1 MGYSDSSFDSA
12 GAQII
17 SKGFRIEY
25 ALPDPRVRAKAGDAA
40 GVKTASYSMSGN
52 ENQDQTTPATDYP
65 APDTPERG
73 LFWYKLSIY
82 YRIALAIGVL
92 MVACIGI
99 LAGVIV
105 QHQNQVFRQQI
116 DDLGNT
122 VAAQIARSVA
132 EPIMSEDELTMDV
145 LTTNLT
151 ADVNVV
157 GTAIVSKDWEILT
170 REGLT
175 PFGESGPWYGKNDI
189 TVSQIGGLEWKVP
202 GRRLVSYARPV
213 IFKNVHAGYVV
224 VTMSRAALS
233 HSMENATRSIVLA
246 TLLVLALGTVL
257 TLLLSRRMS
266 RPIHDIINASRALD
280 EGAYDFSPPSV
291 RKDELGGVMNVMQ
304 RMAVG
309 MQRKEKVESTL
320 SRYVSHRVA
329 EAVLDHDT
337 PNLGGHRV
345 EATVLFADIVG
356 FTRMAEGMDPE
367 EVASLLNEYFSHI
380 ARACESNHG
389 VVDKYIGD
397 CAMMV
402 FGTPQPDEDH
412 CYRGICTAL
421 IIERLVALENIQR
434 EKRGYPPV
442 MFRFGLNSGSMLAGN
457 MGTHER
463 MEYTVVG
470 GSVNLASRLSSVA
483 DGGQIVIT
491 EALYRRPGIRD
502 RIIAREHGAIQ
513 LRGIEQPVTTL
524 VVEGL
529 VPAESEKLT
538 RQIETLWWQSRRQI
552 A

>member
-1 MGYSDSSFDSA
+1 MQGSQNKDLSPSPE
-12 GAQII
+12 GI
-17 SKGFRIEY
+17 
-25 ALPDPRVRAKAGDAA
+25 GDTE
-40 GVKTASYSMSGN
+40 GS
-52 ENQDQTTPATDYP
+52 
-65 APDTPERG
+65 ERG
-73 LFWYKLSIY
+73 LFWFKVPIS
-82 YRIALAIGVL
+82 YRIALAIGIL

-99 LAGVIV
+99 LAAVII

-122 VAAQIARSVA
+122 IAAQIARSVA
-132 EPIMSEDELTMDV
+132 EPIMAEDELALEV

-151 ADVNVV
+151 ADVNVL
-157 GTAIVSKDWEILT
+157 GTAIISK
-170 REGLT
+170 EGEVLAQEGAT
-175 PFGESGPWYGKNDI
+175 PFREDGPWYGKKDL
-189 TVSQIGGLEWKVP
+189 QIPTAGGLEWKIP

-213 IFKNVHAGYVV
+213 IFKNVNAGTVV
-224 VTMSRAALS
+224 ITMSRAALT
-233 HSMENATRSIVLA
+233 HSMENATRSIIIA
-246 TLLVLALGTVL
+246 TVLVLALGSVL

-266 RPIHDIINASRALD
+266 RPIHEIINASRALD
-280 EGAYDFSPPSV
+280 EGAYDFSPQSE

-304 RMAVG
+304 RMAAG

-329 EAVLDHDT
+329 EAVLDHDQ
-337 PNLGGHRV
+337 PDLGGHRV
-345 EATVLFADIVG
+345 QATVLFADIVG

-367 EVASLLNEYFSHI
+367 EVASLLNQYFSHI

-412 CYRGICTAL
+412 CYHGIYTAL
-421 IIERLVALENIQR
+421 VIDRLVALENMQR

-442 MFRFGLNSGSMLAGN
+442 LFRFGLNSGRMLAGN

-470 GSVNLASRLSSVA
+470 DSVNLASRLSNVA
-483 DGGQIVIT
+483 DGSEIVIT
-491 EALYRRPGIRD
+491 EALYRRPDIHQRFL
-502 RIIAREHGAIQ
+502 AREHGAIK
-513 LRGIEQPVTTL
+513 LRGIEQPVTTY
-524 VVEGL
+524 VVEGV
-529 VPAESEKLT
+529 VPAESDKLT
-538 RQIETLWWQSRRQI
+538 RMVETLWWESRRQI